1 VVAKKFAGKV
11 TIVGVA
17 WQGDDKSFQ
26 GFVNKHKLTFTNLAD
41 LDDSV
46 YAHFGVPGQ
55 PAWVFVNSK
64 GEAKK
69 AVGVVPEATL
79 EKVLTELT

>member
-1 VVAKKFAGKV
+1 MVAKKFAGKV
-11 TIVGVA
+11 TVVGVA

-26 GFVNKHKLTFTNLAD
+26 GFVSKHKLTFPNLAD
-41 LDDSV
+41 LDDSL

-64 GEAKK
+64 GEVKRV
-69 AVGVVPEATL
+69 VGVVPEATL
-79 EKVLTELT
+79 DKVLTELV